1 MNLKS
6 LLVVSCLT
14 LSLSAT
20 TWAQNTDLV
29 DQLQPK
35 VLDLDT
41 ATVVSTLNTQQ
52 SKYQLTQAKSCEQ
65 LKTVFVEWAKNMPQ
79 YNYPMYAMEDTV
91 AVSAPSAKA
100 DAPMV

>member
-1 MNLKS
+1 
-6 LLVVSCLT
+6 LL
-14 LSLSAT
+14 AT

-52 SKYQLTQAKSCEQ
+52 PKYQLTQAKSCEQ
-65 LKTVFVEWAKNMPQ
+65 LKTVFTEWAKNMPR
-79 YNYPMYAMEDTV
+79 YDYPIYATEDAV

-100 DAPMV
+100 E

>member
-1 MNLKS
+1 MKLRS
-6 LLVVSCLT
+6 FIIASCLT

-29 DQLQPK
+29 DQLQNNPK
-35 VLDLDT
+35 ELDT
-41 ATVVSTLNTQQ
+41 ATVISTLNTQQ

-79 YNYPMYAMEDTV
+79 YPVMYDYVVPSETV

-100 DAPMV
+100 E